1 MPGAVADGML
11 DAVLRLAIV
20 GLTVGLADSLSP
32 STVGPAVYLATL
44 AHGAL
49 RVMQFTLGIFGV
61 NLFVGLVLVLGPG
74 SFLLGLIPHPDQNAR
89 HVIELVAGLGLLL
102 AAATLWLGRRRL
114 ARGELPMQGRGGGSA
129 LVAGASVAV
138 IELPTAVPYFAFAVA
153 VVGSSAAAPAKVV
166 LIGIYNLAFV
176 APLLAAAIVLVIVGD
191 AADPWLERAAEW
203 LQRRWPVVLAT
214 LLLLVGSALT
224 VLGGTGLVKN

>member
-1 MPGAVADGML
+1 
-11 DAVLRLAIV
+11 
-20 GLTVGLADSLSP
+20 
-32 STVGPAVYLATL
+32 
-44 AHGAL
+44 
-49 RVMQFTLGIFGV
+49 
-61 NLFVGLVLVLGPG
+61 LVLVLGPG
-74 SFLLGLIPHPDQNAR
+74 SFLLGLIPHPDQDAR

-176 APLLAAAIVLVIVGD
+176 APLLAAAIVLVIVGE
-191 AADPWLERAAEW
+191 AADPWLERAAGW